1 MSLLDEARSE
11 LSQKTLKEIERDTA
25 WKWAARAV
33 VAYERWVNGW
43 DVAFFVRGEGSTTY
57 ASPM

>member
-33 VAYERWVNGW
+33 VAYERWVTG
-43 DVAFFVRGEGSTTY
+43 DRGMYHVGRTATT
-57 ASPM
+57 